1 MSGNTK
7 TPVVAMCT
15 YRIKSGKEEEFVRHL
30 RRHWPTLRDLE
41 LVENSQPAIFRGT
54 DDSGNTYFVEILTWK
69 DGDMPNRAHE
79 LPAVMAVWEPM
90 GMCCEA
96 RLGRPPM
103 EFPIVQVVS
112 LHSHDAGRTGTA

>member
-1 MSGNTK
+1 MSPNSK

-15 YRIKSGKEEEFVRHL
+15 YRIKSGKEEEFAGL
-30 RRHWPTLRDLE
+30 LQRHWPTLRDME
-41 LVENSQPAIFRGT
+41 LVENTPSQVFRGT
-54 DDSGNTYFVEILTWK
+54 DDSAKTYFVEILTWK
-69 DGDMPNRAHE
+69 DGEMPNRAHE

-112 LHSHDAGRTGTA
+112 LHAQ